1 MATNTKKKSPARIE
15 KDRKRKAAAKRRKMV
30 KTIGMVVLASA
41 LILLM
46 VFAFAATPR
55 QIG

>member
-30 KTIGMVVLASA
+30 KTSVWW
-41 LILLM
+41 LL
-46 VFAFAATPR
+46 P
-55 QIG
+55 QL